1 MQLMN
6 VTSEHRTP
14 TASWFP
20 PASEGGALRA
30 DLAVVRGAT
39 PVTKG
44 DGAPS
49 GGPATGDG
57 RRLTDELARKYL
69 VRVVAHARR
78 LARRLP
84 AHVSL
89 GDLISA
95 GMLGVVEGFLRF
107 DPSRAETLDAF
118 LDHRIRGA
126 LLDELRRNDPLTRGQ
141 RTFARKVDR
150 ATRAATGGASEES
163 LAGALGLGLATFRER
178 VAEVSAALAIQA
190 TGDGLHTECVPDDG
204 LRPDEVLDARRR
216 RTLLAQSA
224 EALSARQRELLA
236 LHYEHGQSFR
246 EIATRF
252 GVSESRVSQLH
263 SHAIQQLR
271 ARIAA

>member
-1 MQLMN
+1 MEVMN
-6 VTSEHRTP
+6 VTSEHRAP

-20 PASEGGALRA
+20 PASEDGTFRA
-30 DLAVVRGAT
+30 DLSVVRAAT
-39 PVTKG
+39 PATRG
-44 DGAPS
+44 DAAPS
-49 GGPATGDG
+49 GGAATGAP
-57 RRLTDELARKYL
+57 RLTDELARKYL

-84 AHVSL
+84 AHVSM

-150 ATRAATGGASEES
+150 ATRAATGSASEES
-163 LAGALGLGLATFRER
+163 LAGSLGLGLATFRER
-178 VAEVSAALAIQA
+178 LAEVTSAMSIQA
-190 TGDGLHTECVPDDG
+190 TGDGLHTEHLADDG
-204 LRPDEVLDARRR
+204 LRPDEALDARKR
-216 RTLLAQSA
+216 RTLLAQGA
-224 EALSARQRELLA
+224 ETLSARERELLS
-236 LHYEHGQSFR
+236 LHYEQGQSFR
-246 EIATRF
+246 EIGVRF

-263 SHAIQQLR
+263 TRAIERLR

>member
-1 MQLMN
+1 MN
-6 VTSEHRTP
+6 TTSEHWTP
-14 TASWFP
+14 TSSWMP
-20 PASEGGALRA
+20 PASEDGALRA
-30 DLAVVRGAT
+30 DQAMVRGAT
-39 PVTKG
+39 PATKG
-44 DGAPS
+44 DAP
-49 GGPATGDG
+49 
-57 RRLTDELARKYL
+57 RFTDELARKYL
-69 VRVVAHARR
+69 VRVVAHAKR

-141 RTFARKVDR
+141 RTFARKLGR
-150 ATRAATGGASEES
+150 ATRAAEGAASEES
-163 LAGALGLGLATFRER
+163 LAGALGLSLASFHER
-178 VAEVSAALAIQA
+178 VAQVSIAQSVQA
-190 TGDGLHTECVPDDG
+190 TGDGLGVENVRDDG
-204 LRPDEVLDARRR
+204 LGPDAALDARER

-224 EALSARQRELLA
+224 ETLSARERELLA
-236 LHYEHGQSFR
+236 LHYEHGQNFR
-246 EIATRF
+246 EIGIRF

-263 SHAIQQLR
+263 THAIQHLR

>member
-14 TASWFP
+14 PASWFL
-20 PASEGGALRA
+20 PASEDGALRA
-30 DLAVVRGAT
+30 DLSMLRAAT
-39 PVTKG
+39 PMTKG

-49 GGPATGDG
+49 GEAATGG
-57 RRLTDELARKYL
+57 ARRLTDAVARKYL

-107 DPSRAETLDAF
+107 DPNRAETLDAF

-126 LLDELRRNDPLTRGQ
+126 LLDELRRNDPLSRGQ

-150 ATRAATGGASEES
+150 ATRAAAGGASEES
-163 LAGALGLGLATFRER
+163 LAAALGLGLATFRER
-178 VAEVSAALAIQA
+178 VAEVSTAMAIQA
-190 TGDGLHTECVPDDG
+190 TGDGLHTDYVPDDG
-204 LRPDEVLDARRR
+204 LRPDEALDARKR

-224 EALSARQRELLA
+224 ETLSARERELLA
-236 LHYEHGQSFR
+236 LHYEHGQNFR

-252 GVSESRVSQLH
+252 GVSESRISQLH
-263 SHAIQQLR
+263 THAIQQLR